1 LGEGPRIKDWRKE
14 MWDSASASTS
24 LRRGRIPFSDVKCGK
39 GQCRKLEDRLEGI
52 KTIKIKEKT
61 YLPSPILHIANFIV

>member
-1 LGEGPRIKDWRKE
+1 VRGRGLRIGGRRCGILRQ
-14 MWDSASASTS
+14 
-24 LRRGRIPFSDVKCGK
+24 LRRVRGGGGIPFSDVKCGK